1 MTSDYENPA
10 KLYLENH
17 SIKSLADVIA
27 YTNFL
32 LVESGTSSEPPI
44 NFQAILGRFGIPEP
58 KYVNLP
64 QQQGMLLPNCEPL
77 QMIIHAGDSF
87 TRRKFSIAHELIEA
101 IFLELPG
108 NIRFDGKKENIFG
121 VAKER
126 ICNEA
131 AANLLM
137 PRESFHPRAMR
148 GGLSFHTA
156 EMLADVYEVSLMAS
170 LCRLVDMYQKH
181 GVMVLWQLKNKPIE
195 LKKEVPDSQIEM
207 PGFHPTNL
215 PAPKLRV
222 AWSHGNLNDLFIPEH
237 KSIPDD
243 SSVYEAWQKDRFASG
258 EEKIPF
264 GRYNKQAIIESKPI
278 NIEGERHILS
288 LIR

>member
-1 MTSDYENPA
+1 MHQSPSDYENPA

-17 SIKSLADVIA
+17 SIKSLTYVIA
-27 YTNFL
+27 YTKFL
-32 LVESGTSSEPPI
+32 LVEAGTSSEPPI
-44 NFQAILGRFGIPEP
+44 NFQAILDRFGIPEP

-64 QQQGMLLPNCEPL
+64 QQQGMILPNCEPF

-101 IFLELPG
+101 LFLELPG
-108 NIRFDGKKENIFG
+108 KIRVDGQKESIFG

-131 AANLLM
+131 AANLIM

-148 GGLSFHTA
+148 GGLSFHAA
-156 EMLADVYEVSLMAS
+156 EVLADEYEVSLMAS

-181 GVMVLWQLKNKPIE
+181 GVMVLWHLRNKPTE
-195 LKKEVPDSQIEM
+195 LKKEVPENQIEM

-215 PAPKLRV
+215 LSRRLCVRV
-222 AWSHGNLNDLFIPEH
+222 APGAPNCGGISISHPHMYG
-237 KSIPDD
+237 
-243 SSVYEAWQKDRFASG
+243 
-258 EEKIPF
+258 
-264 GRYNKQAIIESKPI
+264 
-278 NIEGERHILS
+278 
-288 LIR
+288 